1 MVTRCTLIGFLDSCA
16 VRIEVK
22 DVNKEEE
29 EGAVCYALLV
39 TAKRG
44 EAQDM
49 SDTKPDPGDF
59 YDHLGNWNNP
69 ILRKI
74 IFFVARGNVILVIH
88 VLNLF
93 LFFEFINKD

>member
-16 VRIEVK
+16 VRIEVR

-44 EAQDM
+44 EA
-49 SDTKPDPGDF
+49 
-59 YDHLGNWNNP
+59 
-69 ILRKI
+69 
-74 IFFVARGNVILVIH
+74 
-88 VLNLF
+88 
-93 LFFEFINKD
+93 